1 MSPFRLDEFRAK
13 VQFTT
18 SAEMPMLVY
27 RACLETGVPSN
38 TVYYQLA
45 TCAALA
51 RDLGVDF
58 DDLVA
63 ALPAPRGPSGH
74 LYDPTVPNH
83 PLSRFWRSVAIG
95 PANTVEEV
103 R

>member
-1 MSPFRLDEFRAK
+1 MPFRLDEFRAK

-18 SAEMPMLVY
+18 NAEMPSQVY
-27 RACLETGVPSN
+27 RACVETGCPSN

-45 TCAALA
+45 TCVALS
-51 RDLGVDF
+51 RDLELDY

-63 ALPAPRGPSGH
+63 ALPQPWGPSGH
-74 LYDPTVPNH
+74 LFDPTGDNH
-83 PLSRFWRSVAIG
+83 PMARKLVG
-95 PANTVEEV
+95 PANTIEDV

>member
-1 MSPFRLDEFRAK
+1 MPFRLDEFRAK

-18 SAEMPMLVY
+18 NAEMPMQVY
-27 RACLETGVPSN
+27 EACLVTGCPSN

-51 RDLGVDF
+51 RDLHLDF
-58 DDLVA
+58 DTLVA

-74 LYDPTVPNH
+74 LFDPNVEVHPMSRWGSPIAAAVP
-83 PLSRFWRSVAIG
+83 I
-95 PANTVEEV
+95 EEV